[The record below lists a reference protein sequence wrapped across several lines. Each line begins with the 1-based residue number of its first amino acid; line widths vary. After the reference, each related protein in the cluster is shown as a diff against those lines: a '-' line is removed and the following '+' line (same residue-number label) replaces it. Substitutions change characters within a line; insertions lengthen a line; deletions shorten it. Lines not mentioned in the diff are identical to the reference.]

1 MKFIKKN
8 WLIIFIIFAGVFLR
22 SIKFQQFFMYNHDH
36 DLEGWIVRDI
46 LENGHLRLIGQETTN
61 QGVFIGALWYYLLI
75 PFYLITNW
83 DPIGTVALP
92 IIVSAISI
100 WSIYFVFS
108 RVFDK
113 RTGLI
118 SAAIY
123 SFSYYTVF
131 TDREV
136 VPTTPVMLWTI
147 WFFYA
152 LFQIYKGK
160 QKTGFILA
168 AILAALIWHLNLAL
182 AIVLPLALV
191 SLYFSKKKINF
202 KYLGLA
208 VIVAVVLSL
217 PLIIFEIKHGFI
229 QINAI
234 YQSITTDKT
243 YIEGTSKGFAKLDRV
258 MQLVYKNTKGIFF
271 NSIDQINEKIP
282 FLLLLFASGYLLVK
296 KKLDLKLSAVMI
308 LWLGL
313 FVAFFTLNP
322 INISEY
328 YINGMNVI
336 WIALASLF
344 LSKFLNK
351 YLSLALL
358 FVFLMLN
365 LFHIINTPVN
375 ASGYIQRKAV
385 ADFIKQDASAHN
397 YPCVAISYIT
407 EPGYDLGYR
416 YFFFLNNLKTKP
428 PSSMAPVYTIVFPHS
443 KVDRIDKSF
452 GALGLVLPD
461 YERYNESSVETSC
474 EGENDNLTYPM
485 FGFTK

>member
-8 WLIIFIIFAGVFLR
+8 WLIIFIVIAGVILR

-46 LENGHLRLIGQETTN
+46 LENRHLRLIGQETTN

-75 PFYLITNW
+75 PFYLATNW

-92 IIVSAISI
+92 LVVSAISI
-100 WSIYFVFS
+100 WSMYFVFT

-113 RTGLI
+113 RSGLI
-118 SAAIY
+118 SASIY

-160 QKTGFILA
+160 QKMGFILVA
-168 AILAALIWHLNLAL
+168 VLAALIWHLNLAL
-182 AIVLPLALV
+182 AIVLPLVFV

-202 KYLGLA
+202 KYLSFAIGLA
-208 VIVAVVLSL
+208 IILSL
-217 PLIIFEIKHGFI
+217 PLILFEIKHGFI
-229 QINAI
+229 QTNAI
-234 YQSITTDKT
+234 YNSITTDKT
-243 YIEGTSKGFAKLDRV
+243 YIEGTSKGLAKLDRV

-271 NSIDQINEKIP
+271 NSIDQISERLP
-282 FLLLLFASGYLLVK
+282 FVLLLFASGYLLIR
-296 KKLDLKLSAVMI
+296 KKLDLKMTAIMI

-336 WIALASLF
+336 WIGLASLF

-351 YLSLALL
+351 YLSLFLL
-358 FVFLMLN
+358 FVFLVIN
-365 LFHIINTPVN
+365 LLHIVNTPVN
-375 ASGYIQRKAV
+375 ASGYTQRKSV
-385 ADFIKQDASAHN
+385 AEFIKHDAQLHN

-416 YFFFLNNLKTKP
+416 YFFFLNKLKLKP
-428 PSSMAPVYTIVFPHS
+428 PSSLAPVYSIVFPHS
-443 KVDRIDKSF
+443 KVDKIDKSF
-452 GALGLVLPD
+452 GAIGLVLPD
-461 YERYNESSVETSC
+461 YERYNNSSVDASC
-474 EGENDNLTYPM
+474 EGENANLTEPM